1 MPIEKTDVDDL
12 DNFEPVARIVVIG
25 VGGAG
30 NNAVNRMIDERIQN
44 VDFYVANT
52 DKQALATSK
61 APHRLVL
68 GDGVTKGLGAGGD
81 PSMGRQ
87 AAEQSADQIKD
98 IVKGA
103 DMVFIAAGMGKG
115 TGTGAAPVIAKIAK
129 ESGALTVAIV
139 TRPFTFEGQ
148 QRNKNAINGLNE
160 LRKAVDSLIVVSNDK
175 LLMTSG
181 NIPVNQA
188 FKDSDGVLAQSVK
201 TVADLILV
209 PALVNLD
216 FADVRSTLKDSG
228 IALIGY
234 GVGKGPNKAAIA
246 AENAINSP
254 LLEISISGARK
265 AICAVTCGTNV
276 NLYEAQECVARI
288 VEQAGQTLDIKFGV
302 SINNQL
308 DDSLIV
314 SVIASDFDKEYDFT
328 SVEPFEMPKDIS
340 SLGKGVADTKAKEV
354 AEEVKNDIHDDK
366 EEKNIV
372 DDMLPD
378 FLKAALGAKAST
390 DFGNDGSSN
399 NSGDDSG
406 F

>member
-1 MPIEKTDVDDL
+1 MAMDKASIDDL
-12 DNFEPVARIVVIG
+12 DNFEPVAKIVVIG

-30 NNAVNRMIDERIQN
+30 NNAVNRMIDEGISN
-44 VDFYVANT
+44 VEFYVMNT

-61 APHRLVL
+61 APNRIVL

-81 PSMGRQ
+81 PNMGKE
-87 AAEQSADQIKD
+87 AAEQSKDLIKE

-115 TGTGAAPVIAKIAK
+115 TGTGAAPIIAKIAK
-129 ESGALTVAIV
+129 ESGALTLAIV
-139 TRPFTFEGQ
+139 TRPFTFEGA

-160 LRKAVDSLIVVSNDK
+160 LRKSVDSLIVVSNDK

-188 FKDSDGVLAQSVK
+188 FKDSDQVLAQSVK

-234 GVGKGPNKAAIA
+234 GIGQGANKAEKA

-265 AICAVTCGTNV
+265 AICAVTCGNNV
-276 NLYEAQECVARI
+276 NLYEAQECVQRI
-288 VEQAGQTLDIKFGV
+288 VEQAGQAIDIKFGV
-302 SINNQL
+302 SINSQL
-308 DDSLIV
+308 DDSIIV

-328 SVEPFEMPKDIS
+328 SVEPFVMPKDIS
-340 SLGKGVADTKAKEV
+340 SLGKGVEETKAKEV
-354 AEEVKNDIHDDK
+354 AEEIKNDIH
-366 EEKNIV
+366 EEREQKSVV

-378 FLKAALGAKAST
+378 FLKNALGAKDGDSAS
-390 DFGNDGSSN
+390 SS
-399 NSGDDSG
+399 SSSDDEDSG